1 MDRSSTQHEAVRRV
15 VAQELS
21 DLAELWEGVVS
32 EEHNVFLVAT
42 APTLAVASKL
52 TRRLTSRM
60 GRKLARMARN
70 VAELRFGADLLPAH
84 LPSPHLR
91 SAHQEVP
98 HSTDDTFV
106 YTDFDETLTTALT
119 LELID
124 KAGHGAK
131 VGTDDFR
138 MEYEAAI
145 EHLLSAER
153 ASSPWSLQVDLA
165 VLDETIGFAELES
178 GGMLDSSNAIGQSR
192 KLIRAGLAYGD
203 PSMSLHFSTAYA
215 NDGEGRPIKGS
226 LRKYFLQE
234 PDHRDGLLV
243 GSTWWE
249 RILPPPV
256 TFADFLQIFHEV
268 AVEYEIA
275 GPAAG

>member
-1 MDRSSTQHEAVRRV
+1 MHRDSSQHEAVRGV
-15 VAQELS
+15 VEQELA
-21 DLAELWEGVVS
+21 DLAELWEDVVS

-70 VAELRFGADLLPAH
+70 VAELRYGPDLLPAH

-91 SAHQEVP
+91 SSHQLVP
-98 HSTDDTFV
+98 HSSDDTFV
-106 YTDFDETLTTALT
+106 YTDFDETLTTSLT

-124 KAGHGAK
+124 KAGRGAK
-131 VGTDDFR
+131 VGSKEFR
-138 MEYEAAI
+138 SEYEAAI
-145 EHLLSAER
+145 EQLLRADR
-153 ASSPWSLQVDLA
+153 ASEPWSVQVDLA
-165 VLDETIGFAELES
+165 VVDPSIGFAELES

-192 KLIRAGLAYGD
+192 KLVRAGLAYGD
-203 PSMSLHFSTAYA
+203 PSMSLHFCTAYA

-249 RILPPPV
+249 RILPEAV
-256 TFADFLQIFHEV
+256 SFEDFMEIFHDV

-275 GPAAG
+275 GPSQ

>member
-1 MDRSSTQHEAVRRV
+1 MVLSSGHEAVRRV
-15 VAQELS
+15 VKQELS

-60 GRKLARMARN
+60 GRKLARMARQ
-70 VAELRFGADLLPAH
+70 VAEIRFGAELLPVH

-91 SAHQEVP
+91 GVHREVP
-98 HSTDDTFV
+98 HVSDDTFV

-119 LELID
+119 LDLID
-124 KAGHGAK
+124 KAGRGAK
-131 VGTDDFR
+131 IGTDEFR
-138 MEYEAAI
+138 AEYVAAI
-145 EHLLSAER
+145 DELVRRDR
-153 ASSPWSLQVDLA
+153 APEPWAVQVDLA
-165 VLDETIGFAELES
+165 VLEPTIGFAELES

-192 KLIRAGLAYGD
+192 KLVRAGLAYGD
-203 PSMSLHFSTAYA
+203 RSMSLHFCTAYA

-226 LRKYFLQE
+226 LRKYFVQE
-234 PDHRDGLLV
+234 PDHHDGLLV
-243 GSTWWE
+243 GSSWWK
-249 RILPPPV
+249 RILPADV
-256 TFADFLQIFHEV
+256 TFDDFLEIFHEV

-275 GPAAG
+275 GPSGD

>member
-1 MDRSSTQHEAVRRV
+1 
-15 VAQELS
+15 
-21 DLAELWEGVVS
+21 
-32 EEHNVFLVAT
+32 
-42 APTLAVASKL
+42 L

-70 VAELRFGADLLPAH
+70 VAELRFGEDLLPAH
-84 LPSPHLR
+84 LPSPHLQD
-91 SAHQEVP
+91 AHNAVP

-106 YTDFDETLTTALT
+106 YTDFDVALTTSLT

-124 KAGHGAK
+124 KAGRGAK
-131 VGTDDFR
+131 IGSDDFR
-138 MEYEAAI
+138 SEYAAAI
-145 EHLLSAER
+145 ERLVGADR
-153 ASSPWSLQVDLA
+153 ASEPWAVQVDLA
-165 VLDETIGFAELES
+165 VLHPSVGFAELES

-192 KLIRAGLAYGD
+192 KLVRAGLAYGD
-203 PSMSLHFSTAYA
+203 EALSLHFCTAYA

-256 TFADFLQIFHEV
+256 TFDDFLEIFHEV

-275 GPAAG
+275 GPAGG